1 MRSFETDPPSPAETI
16 MCQQCDDP
24 SHVQALPRRTFVL
37 GAGVA
42 MASLAMSRRGFAQ
55 AAKAPPKK
63 ENVLSPEESL
73 KRLMDGN
80 GRYVAGVARRHDFKA
95 EREALVGGQNPFAG
109 ILSCADSR
117 IAPEYAFDTGR
128 GDLFVCRVAGNFLN
142 TDVLASFEYA
152 VAVLNTPLL
161 MVLGHRACGAVEATI
176 KSMRDGTTLPGHL
189 PALVDAIGPAIKDA
203 MSKPGDVL
211 DAAIKAN
218 VLANVERLK
227 AATPIISAA
236 VAEKKINVVGGVYNL
251 ADGRVDL
258 LS

>member
-1 MRSFETDPPSPAETI
+1 
-16 MCQQCDDP
+16 MCLQCEN
-24 SHVQALPRRTFVL
+24 SSNVSAMPRRAFVL

-42 MASLAMSRRGFAQ
+42 MAGLAMSCRGFAEAPK
-55 AAKAPPKK
+55 AAPKK
-63 ENVLSPEESL
+63 ENVLSPEASL
-73 KRLMDGN
+73 KRLIEGN
-80 GRYVAGVARRHDFKA
+80 GRYVAGVARRHDFKN

-176 KSMRDGTTLPGHL
+176 KSIRDGTTLPGHL
-189 PALVDAIGPAIKDA
+189 PALVEAIGPAIKDA
-203 MSKPGDVL
+203 MGKSGDVL

-227 AATPIISAA
+227 AASPIISAA
-236 VAEKKINVVGGVYNL
+236 VADKKINVVGGVYNL

>member
-1 MRSFETDPPSPAETI
+1 
-16 MCQQCDDP
+16 MCQRCDDA
-24 SHVQALPRRTFVL
+24 SFVTTIPRRAFLL
-37 GAGVA
+37 GAGAA
-42 MASLAMSRRGFAQ
+42 MTSLAMSRRGFAE
-55 AAKAPPKK
+55 APKAPPKK
-63 ENVLSPEESL
+63 ENVLSPAAAL
-73 KRLMDGN
+73 KRLMAGN
-80 GRYVAGVARRHDFKA
+80 ERYFDGVARRHDFRH

-161 MVLGHRACGAVEATI
+161 MVLGHRACGAVDATI

-189 PALVDAIGPAIKDA
+189 PALVEAIGPAIKDTIG
-203 MSKPGDVL
+203 KPGDVL

-218 VLANVERLK
+218 VLANMERLK
-227 AATPIISAA
+227 AAAPIISAA
-236 VAEKKINVVGGVYNL
+236 VAEKKVAVVGGVYNL
-251 ADGRVDL
+251 DDGRVDL

>member
-1 MRSFETDPPSPAETI
+1 
-16 MCQQCDDP
+16 MCLRCDDP
-24 SHVQALPRRTFVL
+24 SHVHAVPRRTFVL

-42 MASLAMSRRGFAQ
+42 MAGLAMSRRGFAQ
-55 AAKAPPKK
+55 AAKTPPKK
-63 ENVLSPEESL
+63 ENVLSPEAAL

-142 TDVLASFEYA
+142 TDTIASFEYA
-152 VAVLNTPLL
+152 VAVLNTPFL

-176 KSMRDGTTLPGHL
+176 KSIRDGTTLPGHL
-189 PALVDAIGPAIKDA
+189 PALVDAIGPGIKDA
-203 MSKPGDVL
+203 MAKSGNVL
-211 DAAIKAN
+211 DNAIKAN
-218 VLANVERLK
+218 VLVNVERLK

-236 VAEKKINVVGGVYNL
+236 VADKKIGVVGGIYNL
-251 ADGRVDL
+251 DDGRVEL

>member
-1 MRSFETDPPSPAETI
+1 
-16 MCQQCDDP
+16 MCLRCDDP
-24 SHVQALPRRTFVL
+24 SHVTAVPRRAFL
-37 GAGVA
+37 ACAGAAVT
-42 MASLAMSRRGFAQ
+42 SLAMSRRGFAQ
-55 AAKAPPKK
+55 AAKTPPKK
-63 ENVLSPEESL
+63 ENVLSPAESL

-176 KSMRDGTTLPGHL
+176 KSIRDGTTLPGHL
-189 PALVDAIGPAIKDA
+189 PALVDAIGPAIKEA
-203 MSKPGDVL
+203 MGKPGDVL

-236 VAEKKINVVGGVYNL
+236 IAEKKINVVGGVYNL